1 MFEFGDAPPVLTAE
15 RLVLRRIVPE
25 DAAEIFAIFSDPQ
38 VTRYTT
44 RPPLQTM
51 AEAAALQEEYEACFR
66 ARTFLEWGI
75 ARKLDDQLIGTVTM
89 FHWDRSQG
97 RAEIGYNLAR
107 ASWGQGWAGEA
118 VGRLVAFGF
127 DQLELRR
134 WEADVDPR
142 NQRSLDLLERLGFR
156 REGYLEARFNVGG
169 EIQDTVLLG
178 LLRER
183 WTPTPSTPR
192 PRFLPGVRRMQSG
205 DRSAVLEMLTTQLR
219 EHEVSI
225 DQAAL
230 EAAVD
235 GVSGRPERGLFLV
248 MEDGQRLIGFAYLGF
263 TWTLETGGLTS
274 WLEELYVAPEARGR
288 GRGAALLEA
297 ALQEARARGAKAMDL
312 EVEQGHERAASLYQ
326 RSGFRRLSR
335 TRWQRQIPGTESGV
349 SR

>member
-1 MFEFGDAPPVLTAE
+1 MFELGDEPPVLTAE
-15 RLVLRRIVPE
+15 RVVLRRIVPE
-25 DAAEIFAIFSDPQ
+25 DAPELFAIFSDPQ

-44 RPPLQTM
+44 RPPLQTL
-51 AEAAALQEEYEACFR
+51 AEAAALLGEYEASYR
-66 ARTFLEWGI
+66 ARTFLDWGI
-75 ARKLDDQLIGTVTM
+75 ARQFDNQLIGTVTL
-89 FHWDRSQG
+89 FHLDRSQG

-118 VGRLVAFGF
+118 VGRLIAFGF

-156 REGYLEARFNVGG
+156 REGYLEARFNVAG

-178 LLRER
+178 LLKER
-183 WTPTPSTPR
+183 WTPTASKLR

-205 DRSAVLEMLTTQLR
+205 DRSAVLRMLTTQLR
-219 EHEVSI
+219 EHEVTI
-225 DQAAL
+225 DSAAL

-248 MEDGQRLIGFAYLGF
+248 AEEAQRLIGFAYLGF
-263 TWTLETGGLTS
+263 TWTLETGGLTC
-274 WLEELYVAPEARGR
+274 WLEELYVEPEARGR
-288 GRGAALLEA
+288 GRGAALLES
-297 ALQEARARGAKAMDL
+297 ALQEAQTRGAKAMDL

-335 TRWQRQIPGTESGV
+335 TRWQREIDAPESGV